1 MSDRPR
7 VTSTPPA
14 PGAPVPHTIAV
25 HGRQFAYD
33 KRFHEPWW
41 EKVVA
46 GVWEPETFVIFDTFI
61 KSGIRPGGTLID
73 IGAWIGPTVLYGAT
87 LADRVVAFEPD
98 PAALRILKCN
108 IAANPGLAGKIELHE
123 AALGTFDGTAPIF
136 NNAPG
141 NSGTSLLS
149 RFGYAEVQEQKPFA
163 DVTILDARRFL
174 AETPMENVSLIKI
187 DVEGAEYDLVPYM
200 AEALRR
206 HRPTLH
212 VSLHPF
218 NLFFGDDAADAKGR
232 LDKTLALLDALAGY
246 RFAYVYAPERGTMAR
261 LAGPEAVAERVR
273 SRGPALSSFVVSE
286 VEAFDPA

>member
-14 PGAPVPHTIAV
+14 PGDPVPHTIAV

-61 KSGIRPGGTLID
+61 RAGGTLID
-73 IGAWIGPTVLYGAT
+73 VGAWIGPTVLYGAT

-108 IAANPGLAGKIELHE
+108 IAANPGLAGKIDLHE

-149 RFGYAEVQEQKPFA
+149 RFGYTAVQEQKPFA

-174 AETPMENVSLIKI
+174 SAMPMDKVSLIKI
-187 DVEGAEYDLVPYM
+187 DTEGAEYDLVPYM

-206 HRPTLH
+206 HRPTVH

-218 NLFFGDDAADAKGR
+218 NLFFGDGAADER
-232 LDKTLALLDALAGY
+232 RRTEKTLALLDALAGY
-246 RFAYVYAPERGTMAR
+246 RFGYVVQHGKPFRID
-261 LAGPEAVAERVR
+261 GPKAVAEFVR
-273 SRGPALSSFVVSE
+273 ERGLSSLTNFVVSE
-286 VEAFDPA
+286 VEAFEPP